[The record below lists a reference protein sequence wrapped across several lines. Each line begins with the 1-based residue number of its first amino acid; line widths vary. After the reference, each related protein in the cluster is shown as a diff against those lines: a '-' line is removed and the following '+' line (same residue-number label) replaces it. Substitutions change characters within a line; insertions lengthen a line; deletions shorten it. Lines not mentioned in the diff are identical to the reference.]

1 MSMPRLILLLPMLLL
16 AGLSSARGADSHGR
30 LTVEGSALVL
40 DTGDGSL
47 LRGAELAGATLLLP
61 VEGRPPAEVLI
72 LSVTPDPKQPDLLR
86 HEFRI
91 ADDAGGS
98 KPACTPNIDGETW
111 GFPVALPAGH
121 PGREGAITITCVSG
135 AVGKCARFGY
145 RPWATGPRGE
155 ALVPLH
161 AACVRM
167 VRGDYCGD
175 SQPHT
180 KDGTGIDLY
189 DDLGIQTPSTRD
201 DAAFTFE
208 AGWSPQGAVCVART
222 RWPDLIGRDALFA
235 QCPRLA
241 TTPSCDEATARRSG
255 ARLFNR
261 TRIKPFTVSGRDR
274 TQ

>member
-1 MSMPRLILLLPMLLL
+1 MSNTRPNLLLPLVLL
-16 AGLSSARGADSHGR
+16 ALLSSAQADDSRGR

-40 DTGDGSL
+40 DTGDGTV
-47 LRGAELAGATLLLP
+47 LRGAELVGATLLLP
-61 VEGRPPAEVLI
+61 VEDQPPAEVTI
-72 LSVTPDPKQPDLLR
+72 ASVTPDPQQPDLLR

-91 ADDAGGS
+91 ADGNGGS
-98 KPACTPNIDGETW
+98 QPACTPNIDGETW
-111 GFPVALPAGH
+111 GFPVALPPGH

-145 RPWATGPRGE
+145 RPWAKGPRGE
-155 ALVPLH
+155 DLTRLH

-175 SQPHT
+175 GQPHT

-189 DDLGIQTPSTRD
+189 DDAGIQTPATHD
-201 DAAFTFE
+201 DPAFTFE
-208 AGWSPQGAVCVART
+208 AGWAPGGAVCVART
-222 RWPDLIGRDALFA
+222 RWPDLLSRDALLA

-241 TTPSCDEATARRSG
+241 ATPVCDEATARKAG

-261 TRIKPFTVSGRDR
+261 TRIKPFTVAPR
-274 TQ
+274 QP